1 MVTYVWPNIL
11 DCNCM
16 YRGWSNYYLLL
27 THTHTHAPK
36 AWISPQFQLSEIESH
51 ETVSPPVSPATN
63 ASIFFK
69 PTPGDLQ
76 TPQNKSPGCCHTEL
90 LRGSAWYL
98 YLSDPFV
105 PHFAHIVGARSGE
118 AGGWQLAFKNAN
130 PTTLKGP
137 DNSWGPHQFVYSSVI
152 RSRHLDCAPAEHRQP
167 CRVERGARCDR
178 GPRRG
183 E

>member
-1 MVTYVWPNIL
+1 MSTSTRSLWL
-11 DCNCM
+11 LM
-16 YRGWSNYYLLL
+16 YGWTFWTVIVCIGAEAIIIYCLHM
-27 THTHTHAPK
+27 HTCTQSINFPS
-36 AWISPQFQLSEIESH
+36 ISAFRNRESW
-51 ETVSPPVSPATN
+51 N

-69 PTPGDLQ
+69 PHQETLRRLRTSRRVAATLSCKRLGLVFVLIRSFC
-76 TPQNKSPGCCHTEL
+76 SPFCSHC
-90 LRGSAWYL
+90 RGR
-98 YLSDPFV
+98 
-105 PHFAHIVGARSGE
+105 GGE

-178 GPRRG
+178 GPGRS

>member
-1 MVTYVWPNIL
+1 MLTYVWPNIL

-16 YRGWSNYYLLL
+16 YRGWSNYYLLF
-27 THTHTHAPK
+27 THTHTHMHPK
-36 AWISPQFQLSEIESH
+36 HEFPLNFSFQKSRVMKQFPLLSLQPQMHLFSLNHARRPSDASEQ
-51 ETVSPPVSPATN
+51 VA
-63 ASIFFK
+63 
-69 PTPGDLQ
+69 G
-76 TPQNKSPGCCHTEL
+76 L
-90 LRGSAWYL
+90 LPHWAARGSAWYL

-105 PHFAHIVGARSGE
+105 PHFAHIVGARSGG